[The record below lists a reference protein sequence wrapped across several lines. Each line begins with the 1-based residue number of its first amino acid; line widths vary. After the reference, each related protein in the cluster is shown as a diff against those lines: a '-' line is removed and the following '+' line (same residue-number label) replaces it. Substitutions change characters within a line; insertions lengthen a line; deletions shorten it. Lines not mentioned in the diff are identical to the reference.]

1 MHPEQDMGSA
11 LAYAIASAGSDAVT
25 LAPSFTVGGE
35 TPYFG
40 SRTVFTLFF
49 APAAIAFDLPCLP
62 RSHSSLRLRSKAH
75 PMFLQQLFVS
85 NDLLVYAGLRI

>member
-1 MHPEQDMGSA
+1 MGSA

-62 RSHSSLRLRSKAH
+62 ISHSSLKLRSNAH
-75 PMFLQQLFVS
+75 SITNSCTSGKSILISRQRSSWKLTS
-85 NDLLVYAGLRI
+85 